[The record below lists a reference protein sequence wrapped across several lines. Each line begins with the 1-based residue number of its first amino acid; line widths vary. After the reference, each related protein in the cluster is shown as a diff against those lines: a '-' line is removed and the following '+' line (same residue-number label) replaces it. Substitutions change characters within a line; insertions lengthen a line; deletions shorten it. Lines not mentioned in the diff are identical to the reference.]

1 MVVNAV
7 APWEGQL
14 VWVGTPNGGFSQ
26 QSGQE
31 WKSVEFALK
40 YTDMRLQE
48 KNIVF
53 SAFGLDITNRILS
66 IPLGS
71 TVRVTWSP
79 SARQG
84 QDGRWWGK
92 FEAFGVTAVQPQA
105 VPQQVAQP
113 TAPAPQ
119 AYPPQG
125 YPAYPQPGTS
135 LPQQAPVYQQPAPP
149 QYQPQGSPAFQ
160 ALARPD
166 ADEDLPM

>member
-14 VWVGTPNGGFSQ
+14 IWVGTPNGGFSQ
-26 QSGQE
+26 QTGQE

-71 TVRVTWSP
+71 TVRVSWSP

-92 FEAFGVTAVQPQA
+92 CEAFGVTAVQPQA
-105 VPQQVAQP
+105 APLQVAQP

-119 AYPPQG
+119 AYAPQG
-125 YPAYPQPGTS
+125 YQQFPQTGTQV
-135 LPQQAPVYQQPAPP
+135 PPQAPAYQQPVPPSAPP
-149 QYQPQGSPAFQ
+149 
-160 ALARPD
+160 ALGPD
-166 ADEDLPM
+166 DDIPF